1 MKINTIEAIFIRE
14 EKHRFL
20 GVIAINGE
28 ECCCY
33 IPSSSK
39 LNNYFDVNNRHVLV
53 VPIDNEKSRTKY
65 RLLAICVE
73 TEWIVVDLNI
83 LNNILKEKYEREGY
97 LVKLEQKVINGYR
110 TDLVLQKD
118 DLPRVIEIKGIISL
132 ATEVLVP
139 INCGERA
146 NRQLVAINKILETQN
161 CKVEYAF
168 VVLSKSVR
176 KIVINDKYKEL
187 KKNFTKCAK
196 LGMDIKTYRVDLQK
210 DEINIL
216 DERNI
221 ELVI

>member
-20 GVIAINGE
+20 GVIDINGE
-28 ECCCY
+28 EFCCY

-39 LNNYFDVNNRHVLV
+39 LNNYFDVNNRPALV

-65 RLLAICVE
+65 RLIAICVE
-73 TEWIVVDLNI
+73 AEWIVVDLNI
-83 LNNILKEKYEREGY
+83 LNHILKEKYEREGY

-118 DLPRVIEIKGIISL
+118 DLLCVIEIKGIISL
-132 ATEVLVP
+132 APEVLVP

-146 NRQLVAINKILETQN
+146 NRQLVSINKILKEQKY
-161 CKVEYAF
+161 KVEYAF

-176 KIVINDKYKEL
+176 KIVINNKYKEF
-187 KKNFTKCAK
+187 KK
-196 LGMDIKTYRVDLQK
+196 
-210 DEINIL
+210 IL
-216 DERNI
+216 
-221 ELVI
+221 